1 MTTAQLPVPYP
12 RDDHEAHALMAIYAV
27 ILGGWMAV
35 QIVQAVREKDV
46 RLLLSLVKYLAAK
59 FKAKPK
65 DKG

>member
-12 RDDHEAHALMAIYAV
+12 RDDHEAHALMAFYAV

-35 QIVQAVREKDV
+35 LIVQAVREKDV
-46 RLLLSLVKYLAAK
+46 RSLMALVKYLAAK

>member
-35 QIVQAVREKDV
+35 QIVQVVREKDV
-46 RLLLSLVKYLAAK
+46 RLLLSLVKSLAAK
-59 FKAKPK
+59 LKAKPK
-65 DKG
+65 DRG

>member
-27 ILGGWMAV
+27 VLGGWMAV
-35 QIVQAVREKDV
+35 LIVQAVREKDV
-46 RLLLSLVKYLAAK
+46 RLLLALVKYLAAK

>member
-1 MTTAQLPVPYP
+1 MTTAQLPIPYP
-12 RDDHEAHALMAIYAV
+12 RDDHEAHALMAFYAV
-27 ILGGWMAV
+27 ILCGWMAV

-59 FKAKPK
+59 LKAKPK

>member
-1 MTTAQLPVPYP
+1 
-12 RDDHEAHALMAIYAV
+12 MAFYAV

-59 FKAKPK
+59 LKAKPK

>member
-1 MTTAQLPVPYP
+1 MTTAQLPIPYP
-12 RDDHEAHALMAIYAV
+12 RDDHEAHALMAFYAV

-59 FKAKPK
+59 LKAKPK

>member
-1 MTTAQLPVPYP
+1 MTTAQLPIPYP
-12 RDDHEAHALMAIYAV
+12 RDDHEAHALMAFYAV

-46 RLLLSLVKYLAAK
+46 RLLLSLVKYLTAK
-59 FKAKPK
+59 LKAKPK